1 MPTITSAASGNWSAA
16 GTWDLARVPTAADD
30 VVIASP
36 HVVTQDN
43 TSCVGLTL
51 TVDEGGSLVAST
63 VASNRLT
70 LQNGGRVFGTHT
82 VNMTGSASITSEIV
96 LNNAGTTDDRRLGYR
111 GTSIVTLSG
120 FSRRRKTTLLTAIT
134 TSGGTSTTA
143 TVANATGWQ
152 VGDRIVFG
160 TTQAYNATPRTDE
173 VVLTAVNTGTGVI
186 SWTGSAAFAHAIGG
200 HVGNFTSNVV
210 FRTPAQSGRAHVM
223 NELSYSGTLNA
234 KTFSNVL
241 FQGMRN
247 DDYESRATLSIRDQ
261 QRVSP
266 NSLNIT
272 INDCPFYNNVTHG
285 FGLGEVGSP
294 FTFNRNIFYSTQMID
309 DYNAMQAAGTNS
321 TGTTYSDFG
330 IFRATGGSANGGIG
344 GSDAGVTFNDGF
356 VSGASGVGFN
366 LVGTGTVARDLEIY
380 SNLVG
385 IRHNNGTIAGARMN
399 VGTFNAVNGSTT
411 TNGSADTHGLI
422 VSNTLTDSSSQ
433 TLALTDIGNCIA
445 AHALTFVNRGGDIT
459 VQEIYR
465 PFMSIKRENTIKR
478 RSTSSIAIGPT
489 KLATPSQRT
498 LSIPCAAGSSVR
510 IVGYVQKS
518 HATNVA
524 ATVAITGLGSAW
536 GGFTA
541 ANNTSWQLW
550 DTGNVTNSS
559 GADGSFVLTYTATSS
574 SGLTNVVYFDGVPDN
589 PFVTKCR
596 HYGFT
601 FDEANPV
608 RVVNP
613 AIQEA
618 VEATAF
624 AYTGVTIN
632 TVTPQITV
640 GAGTANTFRRL
651 YDYTQAWA
659 CANLTGPVLLTS
671 TDGNNFALPTTCRL
685 SWPGMG
691 ADGTLVGGR
700 LLLAAAGTHTYKL
713 SGTVIEFQATG
724 TYAMGATSFGGTVE
738 LANSSGGAVTVQLPA
753 GTSYTP
759 TGGALAA
766 LNITVDVP
774 TVTQGLAFTGLV
786 AGSQVVVYTA
796 GSTTNELARTNSSGT
811 TFNWSQAGG
820 SDTTVDYTVMR
831 AGRLPIRVTGL
842 VVNSAVVTTP
852 ISQVVDRSY
861 VASTGLN
868 FGTTATVNTGTS
880 RFTVTTATTVQ
891 NWYSFM
897 IESWIAQSALRNRAF
912 PISSNGPNSFTLEG
926 WEFSAG
932 VNLLSR
938 DGLRYTASGVA
949 TMIYA
954 ALYSVD
960 TAAGLQIRYQQTDG
974 GTTTNAATTG
984 QIDQLIQ
991 VFGDATHGNF
1001 DRRNWLTLKVQ
1012 ADGFDQ
1018 AETNAIATYGALED
1032 QLYVIGLNPVSNG
1045 LPTGAPTVNGSP
1057 AITDH
1062 GASPVTWNGRPYSIT
1077 ITDSA
1082 AGNTGQTLMRWIR
1095 YNLGLG
1101 GTFQGKPAFNWH
1113 DLVQTSGSSF
1123 KTIRGPVY
1131 GDTGAALKGVR
1142 VVTYAGAQHP
1152 DFTSHMADDGTTFVP
1167 VFPAAAT
1174 ATVLEDTRVQLFNVT
1189 TGTELN
1195 NAFVT
1200 GTAYSFVVSSGVT
1213 VGDTV
1218 RLRAC
1223 KLGRIAGEA
1232 FGIWTAT
1239 GLTFLVSQPVDPIYA
1254 TWGIDGSNI
1263 PEFTGDVTG
1272 HIYIDANDLD
1282 GATTKTRLGAWY
1294 SWVLTTGIGITN
1306 FYGGVTYLSASEI
1319 RINVDIANIMI
1330 ENVNA
1335 ATALRFTDTDV
1346 RLYRSDGSSIIA
1358 PSSYSIHN
1366 DYSGVPD
1373 YSIVT
1378 VGGVNVITGDVSTVL
1393 AAIPSAGSNA
1403 SAVRSNLATELA
1415 RLDVAVSSVSAGSAP
1430 SAAAVATA
1438 VRAEL
1443 STELARVDA
1452 TISSRLSSAGY
1463 TAPTTPPTSA
1473 AIAAAVLNAAT
1484 ATPIASNVEQ
1494 VNAITI
1500 RGTGTDL
1507 DPWNP

>member
-445 AHALTFVNRGGDIT
+445 AHALTFVNRGGDVT

-624 AYTGVTIN
+624 AYTGITI
-632 TVTPQITV
+632 TGSTGLSPVAL
-640 GAGTANTFRRL
+640 GANRTFQQV
-651 YDYTQAWA
+651 YDYSQAYA
-659 CANLTGPVLLTS
+659 CANLTFTPSFTATGLAGSPSLIALANVTTTGFTL
-671 TDGNNFALPTTCRL
+671 DGGGSLA
-685 SWPGMG
+685 MG
-691 ADGTLVGGR
+691 AFTLTANQPWPYTFTGGTFSQAAGVPTFAGGTLVLSSTGTRTLNKSAGQITFT
-700 LLLAAAGTHTYKL
+700 AAGTYTMSASAL
-713 SGTVIEFQATG
+713 
-724 TYAMGATSFGGTVE
+724 TSNVNLVNT
-738 LANSSGGAVTVQLPA
+738 SGGAVTVV
-753 GTSYTP
+753 
-759 TGGALAA
+759 LAA
-766 LNITVDVP
+766 GQSFTNTGPNITV
-774 TVTQGLAFTGLV
+774 
-786 AGSQVVVYTA
+786 S
-796 GSTTNELARTNSSGT
+796 
-811 TFNWSQAGG
+811 
-820 SDTTVDYTVMR
+820 
-831 AGRLPIRVTGL
+831 
-842 VVNSAVVTTP
+842 
-852 ISQVVDRSY
+852 
-861 VASTGLN
+861 
-868 FGTTATVNTGTS
+868 
-880 RFTVTTATTVQ
+880 
-891 NWYSFM
+891 
-897 IESWIAQSALRNRAF
+897 
-912 PISSNGPNSFTLEG
+912 
-926 WEFSAG
+926 
-932 VNLLSR
+932 
-938 DGLRYTASGVA
+938 
-949 TMIYA
+949 
-954 ALYSVD
+954 
-960 TAAGLQIRYQQTDG
+960 
-974 GTTTNAATTG
+974 
-984 QIDQLIQ
+984 
-991 VFGDATHGNF
+991 
-1001 DRRNWLTLKVQ
+1001 
-1012 ADGFDQ
+1012 
-1018 AETNAIATYGALED
+1018 
-1032 QLYVIGLNPVSNG
+1032 
-1045 LPTGAPTVNGSP
+1045 APTVNQSVTLNGVVAGSRVQIYDTTNSVELFNGTSGYSWTDPVP
-1057 AITDH
+1057 AIVPRNIRVRIAYQSGTSAKNFIEANIGTCGITAPSNAVAYLASQTDDAVYNAN
-1062 GASPVTWNGRPYSIT
+1062 GLDGSAVTGITISDGIDRMVINIAGGSVSWPQIYAYNVYWLTTSAGIVDDGSIIVARDTANYLVTLFKIRNSSVTPLSIT
-1077 ITDSA
+1077 GGYGVDSA
-1082 AGNTGQTLMRWIR
+1082 TGTVPPLID
-1095 YNLGLG
+1095 
-1101 GTFQGKPAFNWH
+1101 T
-1113 DLVQTSGSSF
+1113 VGSSGNIYQ
-1123 KTIRGPVY
+1123 T
-1131 GDTGAALKGVR
+1131 
-1142 VVTYAGAQHP
+1142 P
-1152 DFTSHMADDGTTFVP
+1152 DHVIP
-1167 VFPAAAT
+1167 Y
-1174 ATVLEDTRVQLFNVT
+1174 QT
-1189 TGTELN
+1189 TG
-1195 NAFVT
+1195 
-1200 GTAYSFVVSSGVT
+1200 S
-1213 VGDTV
+1213 
-1218 RLRAC
+1218 
-1223 KLGRIAGEA
+1223 
-1232 FGIWTAT
+1232 
-1239 GLTFLVSQPVDPIYA
+1239 YA
-1254 TWGIDGSNI
+1254 
-1263 PEFTGDVTG
+1263 
-1272 HIYIDANDLD
+1272 
-1282 GATTKTRLGAWY
+1282 
-1294 SWVLTTGIGITN
+1294 
-1306 FYGGVTYLSASEI
+1306 
-1319 RINVDIANIMI
+1319 
-1330 ENVNA
+1330 
-1335 ATALRFTDTDV
+1335 
-1346 RLYRSDGSSIIA
+1346 
-1358 PSSYSIHN
+1358 
-1366 DYSGVPD
+1366 
-1373 YSIVT
+1373 
-1378 VGGVNVITGDVSTVL
+1378 ITGDISTVL
-1393 AAIPSAGSNA
+1393 AAIPSATANA
-1403 SAVRSNLATELA
+1403 DAVWAKTL
-1415 RLDVAVSSVSAGSAP
+1415 P
-1430 SAAAVATA
+1430 
-1438 VRAEL
+1438 
-1443 STELARVDA
+1443 
-1452 TISSRLSSAGY
+1452 
-1463 TAPTTPPTSA
+1463 
-1473 AIAAAVLNAAT
+1473 
-1484 ATPIASNVEQ
+1484 
-1494 VNAITI
+1494 
-1500 RGTGTDL
+1500 
-1507 DPWNP
+1507 

>member
-30 VVIASP
+30 VIIASP

-43 TSCVGLTL
+43 TSCVGLTIR
-51 TVDEGGSLVAST
+51 VDDGGSLVAST

-70 LQNGGRVFGTHT
+70 LQNGGTIFGTHT
-82 VNMTGSASITSEIV
+82 VNMTGSASITSEVV

-120 FSRRRKTTLLTAIT
+120 FARRRKTTLLTAIT
-134 TSGGTSTTA
+134 TSGGASTTA

-152 VGDRIVFG
+152 IGDRIVFG

-186 SWTGSAAFAHAIGG
+186 SWTGSASFAHAIGG

-210 FRTPAQSGRAHVM
+210 FRTPAQGGRAHVM

-330 IFRATGGSANGGIG
+330 IFRATGGFANGGIG

-356 VSGASGVGFN
+356 VSGASGVGFT

-380 SNLVG
+380 SNNVG
-385 IRHNNGTIAGARMN
+385 IRHNNGTIAGARVN
-399 VGTFNAVNGSTT
+399 VGTFNAANGSTT

-445 AHALTFVNRGGDIT
+445 AHALTFVNLGGDVT

-524 ATVAITGLGSAW
+524 ATVAITGLGSSVSP
-536 GGFTA
+536 FTK
-541 ANNTSWQLW
+541 ANDLNWQMYDL
-550 DTGNVTNSS
+550 TATNSS

-574 SGLTNVVYFDGVPDN
+574 SGLPNVVYFDGVPDN

-596 HYGFT
+596 HYGFV

-608 RVVNP
+608 RLVNP
-613 AIQEA
+613 ATQEA
-618 VEATAF
+618 VEATAL
-624 AYTGVTIN
+624 ALSGITISGSTGLSPVAL
-632 TVTPQITV
+632 
-640 GAGTANTFRRL
+640 GANRTFQQV
-651 YDYTQAWA
+651 YDYSQAYA
-659 CANLTGPVLLTS
+659 CANLTFTPSFTATGLAGSPSLIALANVTTTGFTL
-671 TDGNNFALPTTCRL
+671 DGGGSLA
-685 SWPGMG
+685 MG
-691 ADGTLVGGR
+691 AFTLTANQPWPYTFTGGTFSQAAGVPTFAGGTLVLSSTGTRTLNKSAGQITFT
-700 LLLAAAGTHTYKL
+700 AAGTYTMSAAAL
-713 SGTVIEFQATG
+713 
-724 TYAMGATSFGGTVE
+724 TSNVNLVNT
-738 LANSSGGAVTVQLPA
+738 SGGAVTVVLPA
-753 GTSYTP
+753 GQSFTN
-759 TGGALAA
+759 TGP
-766 LNITVDVP
+766 NITVSSPV
-774 TVTQGLAFTGLV
+774 VTQGLAFAGLV

-796 GSTTNELARTNSSGT
+796 GSTTELFRTNSSGT
-811 TFNWSQAGG
+811 SETWSQAGG

-861 VASTGLN
+861 VASTGLT

-897 IESWIAQSALRNRAF
+897 IESWIAQSALRNRTF

-926 WEFSAG
+926 WEFSSG
-932 VNLLSR
+932 INFLSR

-984 QIDQLIQ
+984 PIDQLIQ
-991 VFGDATHGNF
+991 VYGDASHGNF
-1001 DRRNWLTLKVQ
+1001 DRRSWLTLKVQ
-1012 ADGFDQ
+1012 EDGYDQ
-1018 AETNAIATYGALED
+1018 AETNAIATYGNLED

-1057 AITDH
+1057 TITDH
-1062 GASPVTWNGRPYSIT
+1062 GASPVTWNSKAFSIT

-1082 AGNTGQTLMRWIR
+1082 AGNTGEALMRWIR
-1095 YNLGLG
+1095 YNLDLG

-1113 DLVQTSGSSF
+1113 DLVQTNGTSF
-1123 KTIRGPVY
+1123 KTVRGAVY

-1142 VVTYAGAQHP
+1142 VVMSDGTTPHP
-1152 DFTSHMADDGTTFVP
+1152 GFNLHTADDGTTFAP

-1174 ATVLEDTRVQLFNVT
+1174 ATVLADTRVQLFNVT
-1189 TGTELN
+1189 TGLELN
-1195 NAFVT
+1195 TSFVT
-1200 GTAYSFVVSSGVT
+1200 GTGYSFVVSSGVT
-1213 VGDTV
+1213 VGDTL

-1223 KLGRIAGEA
+1223 KKGRAEA
-1232 FGIWTAT
+1232 QSFAVWAPT
-1239 GLTFLVSQPVDPIYA
+1239 GATFLLSQPVEPNYA
-1254 TWGIDGSNI
+1254 AWG
-1263 PEFTGDVTG
+1263 V
-1272 HIYIDANDLD
+1272 D
-1282 GATTKTRLGAWY
+1282 GATCTEYSLDGPNIQIDSNDVDGFTQKTRLGAFY
-1294 SWVLTTGIGITN
+1294 SHALTTEVGIRTFFGAMT
-1306 FYGGVTYLSASEI
+1306 FLGPGSI
-1319 RINVDIANIMI
+1319 RINADVVNLRIDNI
-1330 ENVNA
+1330 NA
-1335 ATALRFTDTDV
+1335 TTALVFTDVNV
-1346 RLYRSDGSSIIA
+1346 RLFRSDGSSIIA
-1358 PSSYSIHN
+1358 PTSYTIHS
-1366 DYSGVPD
+1366 DYNGEPFTVETGVSGL
-1373 YSIVT
+1373 
-1378 VGGVNVITGDVSTVL
+1378 TGAESAQLLALPSASATADAVRTELAPEL
-1393 AAIPSAGSNA
+1393 AAGLEVWRIHGLDAAAPLTVTPASRSAGSISQSISGNG
-1403 SAVRSNLATELA
+1403 TT
-1415 RLDVAVSSVSAGSAP
+1415 SSTV
-1430 SAAAVATA
+1430 T
-1438 VRAEL
+1438 RA
-1443 STELARVDA
+1443 
-1452 TISSRLSSAGY
+1452 
-1463 TAPTTPPTSA
+1463 
-1473 AIAAAVLNAAT
+1473 
-1484 ATPIASNVEQ
+1484 
-1494 VNAITI
+1494 
-1500 RGTGTDL
+1500 
-1507 DPWNP
+1507 